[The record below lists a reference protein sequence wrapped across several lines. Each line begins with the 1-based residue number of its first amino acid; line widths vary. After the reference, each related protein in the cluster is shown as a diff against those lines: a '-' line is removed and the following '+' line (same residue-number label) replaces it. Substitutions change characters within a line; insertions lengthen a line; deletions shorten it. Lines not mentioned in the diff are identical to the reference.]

1 MEINTKTVDFNQNVE
16 IKKDVNAQSQKV
28 DLSVSEDKVEF
39 ESKSKT
45 KTGAKIG
52 ALTGVGLA
60 AYRSAGSCRSII
72 KDIYNSVANAYGNKK
87 IAGVT
92 VALGSIIGAGV
103 LSAIGAGIGA
113 LVGKIADCFS
123 SKSDK

>member
-1 MEINTKTVDFNQNVE
+1 M
-16 IKKDVNAQSQKV
+16 
-28 DLSVSEDKVEF
+28 
-39 ESKSKT
+39 
-45 KTGAKIG
+45 
-52 ALTGVGLA
+52 A